1 MLTGGRNI
9 ANDYF
14 DLSDHYNFLDADLEV
29 SGPIVRT
36 VLESF
41 DAYWNSRNA
50 VPVSRFDWREPTLAD
65 LDALREQAARYHAD
79 VQDSPYVAA
88 LRDAQQRERLLAAE
102 SPPLRV
108 GEVRLLVDDASWLET
123 RAPRLRLLQR
133 RFPHALELRVAS
145 TGDPVGDDAVLLA
158 DDHAML
164 ELKPTPAPT
173 GDLWLHHRPHA
184 QTRLSA
190 FERRWEAG
198 GHNLPVAPLGLG

>member
-1 MLTGGRNI
+1 MNPSDVRVDDPAPQRALITSREELHAAVLVALRVAKRSVRVLHRDMSVFG
-9 ANDYF
+9 
-14 DLSDHYNFLDADLEV
+14 LSA
-29 SGPIVRT
+29 
-36 VLESF
+36 LES
-41 DAYWNSRNA
+41 S
-50 VPVSRFDWREPTLAD
+50 
-65 LDALREQAARYHAD
+65 DALLQLLLGHRAAC
-79 VQDSPYVAA
+79 
-88 LRDAQQRERLLAAE
+88 
-102 SPPLRV
+102 
-108 GEVRLLVDDASWLET
+108 VRLLVDDASWLET

-158 DDHAML
+158 DDHTTL

-184 QTRLSA
+184 QPRLSS